1 MNLSPRGEARRPQCI
16 YLKQRNGMSQTLL
29 KERKNP
35 NFLWNLFSDVR
46 IYKVKS
52 PLAMKVSKYMLLIML
67 GSVERLSW
75 GTFKVVY
82 IYIYIYYCI
91 Q

>member
-1 MNLSPRGEARRPQCI
+1 MHLFEAKEW
-16 YLKQRNGMSQTLL
+16 YVSDSL

-82 IYIYIYYCI
+82 IYIYYCI